1 MNNVGNTMFHEKDL
15 DQIEKITGVVL
26 PQEKRANLRFYTNEL
41 TVWNRRVNLVS
52 KKSAI
57 NLFTE
62 HIVPSLVYGLY
73 MNMKLKYIDVGTG
86 AGLPGL
92 ILKIIYP
99 ELRIDLLDSNRKKI
113 LFCKYIINEL
123 KIDNTQAILDRVE
136 NRTPEYDGAIF
147 RAVSDLGNL
156 QKMTEYVV
164 KPGGH
169 FLSLKRHGED
179 LEGDSTHFQLIEIPD
194 IFKNV
199 SRRLQNSIMIKAQIL

>member
-1 MNNVGNTMFHEKDL
+1 MFHEKEL
-15 DQIEKITGVVL
+15 DQIEKIMGVAL
-26 PQEKRANLRFYTNEL
+26 SQEKRANLRFYTNEL

-52 KKSAI
+52 KKSAK

-73 MNMKLKYIDVGTG
+73 MDMKLKYIDVGTG

-92 ILKIIYP
+92 ILKIVYP

-123 KIDNTQAILDRVE
+123 KIDNTEVILDRVE
-136 NRTPEYDGAIF
+136 NRTPEYDGALF
-147 RAVSDLGNL
+147 RAFSSIDNL
-156 QKMTEYVV
+156 CKMSAHVL

-169 FLSLKRHGED
+169 FLSLKGKEED
-179 LEGDSTHFQLIEIPD
+179 LSCASIHIKPLHIPANIKNFCPRLEDS
-194 IFKNV
+194 N
-199 SRRLQNSIMIKAQIL
+199 MIKIQMP